1 MNAVRLQALH
11 RAPPQQPTMSV
22 VKPEE
27 IAGSPQDILFLNI
40 NIPSDKK
47 YIQMKGLTFLNR

>member
-1 MNAVRLQALH
+1 MELCRDAERLQALR

-27 IAGSPQDILFLNI
+27 GPAMEHETGTEELCEIKWDYHIVNTTA
-40 NIPSDKK
+40 
-47 YIQMKGLTFLNR
+47 